1 MHPDDIPGNDAVT
14 CSAEHILEKDLSKPL
29 LGPSIGLTG
38 ACKLTIYSGLILDH
52 YLQHTGRMLV
62 IVPAQKSP
70 FLTHI
75 VPLASA
81 DDLTMHSVLAVS
93 GAHLACRKDF
103 DVGIQALQHY
113 VAAVRGLRSELNDL
127 STE

>member
-52 YLQHTGRMLV
+52 YLQHTGR
-62 IVPAQKSP
+62 I
-70 FLTHI
+70 
-75 VPLASA
+75 A

>member
-52 YLQHTGRMLV
+52 YLQHTGR
-62 IVPAQKSP
+62 I
-70 FLTHI
+70 
-75 VPLASA
+75 
-81 DDLTMHSVLAVS
+81 VLAVS